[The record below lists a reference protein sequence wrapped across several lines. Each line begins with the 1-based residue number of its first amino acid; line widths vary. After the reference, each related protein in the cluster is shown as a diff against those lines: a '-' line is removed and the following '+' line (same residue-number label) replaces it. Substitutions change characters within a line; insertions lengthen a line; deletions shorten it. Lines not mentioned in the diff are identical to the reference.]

1 MINMTS
7 DSVEMADESTTTGLS
22 TDETIAMFKAMRP
35 SKEVL
40 MSRAMETMFS
50 TVVDARKRGA
60 SEQQVIVTLKLTWPG
75 VHTATIIKVI
85 NGELE
90 RRLKVGEQVECK
102 PFGSPRKPK
111 IRKATN
117 AGKADDSAPM
127 TQTVPDTTEGD
138 QQEVSA

>member
-7 DSVEMADESTTTGLS
+7 DSVETADKSTAAGLS
-22 TDETIAMFKAMRP
+22 TDATIAMFKAMRP

-40 MSRAMETMFS
+40 MGRAMETMFS
-50 TVVDARKRGA
+50 SVADARKLGV
-60 SEQQVIVTLKLTWPG
+60 SEQQVITTLKLTWPG
-75 VHTATIIKVI
+75 AHTATIIKVI

-90 RRLKVGEQVECK
+90 RRLKVGEQVEFK

-111 IRKATN
+111 IRTATKD
-117 AGKADDSAPM
+117 GKTNESARMP
-127 TQTVPDTTEGD
+127 QTMPDTAEGD

>member
-50 TVVDARKRGA
+50 SVVDARKRGA
-60 SEQQVIVTLKLTWPG
+60 SE
-75 VHTATIIKVI
+75 
-85 NGELE
+85 
-90 RRLKVGEQVECK
+90 
-102 PFGSPRKPK
+102 
-111 IRKATN
+111 
-117 AGKADDSAPM
+117 
-127 TQTVPDTTEGD
+127 
-138 QQEVSA
+138 